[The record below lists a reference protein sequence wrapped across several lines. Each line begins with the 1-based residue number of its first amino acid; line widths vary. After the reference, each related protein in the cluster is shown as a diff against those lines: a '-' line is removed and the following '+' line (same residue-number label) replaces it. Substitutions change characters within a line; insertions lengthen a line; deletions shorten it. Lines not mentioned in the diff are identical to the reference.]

1 MPVTPARARALTGVL
16 LVATVVQLLVASL
29 IPGLPQFEGK
39 GFAAR
44 LAVYPVLMLLVPV
57 LWWLWH
63 RRRAAAAAAL
73 ERPVGQDGAMSQD
86 GAVDEGGAVGQNGA
100 VTPWAGF
107 ALLMAPFLVDVT
119 GNSLDLY
126 DRVVWWDDANH
137 LVNWFLVC
145 LGLGV
150 VLLRNV
156 VAPTWIV
163 AAVVTGGGALLA
175 VVWELGEWFTFIR
188 HGTELATAY
197 QDTLGDE
204 TLGTTGAAIA
214 AAVLV
219 RWRSVRWR
227 SVADVDPQ

>member
-1 MPVTPARARALTGVL
+1 VPVTPGRARALTGVL
-16 LVATVVQLLVASL
+16 LAATVVQLLVASFV
-29 IPGLPQFEGK
+29 PGLPQFEGK
-39 GFAAR
+39 GFVAR
-44 LAVYPVLMLLVPV
+44 LAVYPVLMLVVPV

-63 RRRAAAAAAL
+63 RRRAPAAAGR
-73 ERPVGQDGAMSQD
+73 ERPVSRDGA
-86 GAVDEGGAVGQNGA
+86 GGENGTVADNGA

-107 ALLMAPFLVDVT
+107 ALLMAPFLIDVT

-126 DRVVWWDDANH
+126 DQVVWWDDANH

-204 TLGTTGAAIA
+204 ALGTTGAAIA

-219 RWRSVRWR
+219 RIRAVRGVGA
-227 SVADVDPQ
+227 SG